1 METKCT
7 YKGHEIK
14 VVTEKAPSDQCAYLA
29 LYRIDETLYHPTVYD
44 HHPPKLFPDEQ
55 SAIAYGKESAEWIID
70 NR

>member
-1 METKCT
+1 MEKST
-7 YKGHEIK
+7 YKGHEII

-44 HHPPKLFPDEQ
+44 QYPPKQFPDEA
-55 SAIAYGKESAEWIID
+55 SVLAYGKESAHWIID